1 MSAATNVL
9 GRDARPGLLWLIAGC
24 WMLQPLSTDLYLA
37 SLPHLSAYYQVSP
50 AMVQQTLSLFVLG
63 VASAQLIG
71 GPLSDRFGR
80 RPVLLAGAFIYV
92 LASLACACA
101 PSMPALIA
109 ARFAQAVG
117 CCSVGVIA
125 RSIVR
130 DAYSTSEAAH
140 VIARTSSVLSLA
152 LLANPIVGAYFQTH
166 FGWRAIFLLLTALG
180 TLLAVGALLYF
191 DETNQRRS
199 PDATSPRGLARNY
212 TALIRAP
219 GFWAYALPGAL
230 SYASIFVFTSGGA
243 FALIEILGVSTE
255 NFGYCSAF
263 GVLGYVVGTL
273 VCRRLLRRIGIAR
286 SFRIGSSLALAAG
299 LLFATSVALGW
310 RHWSTVV
317 LAQFLVTF
325 AHGINSPCVQTGA
338 VAPFPEKAGTAAAL
352 LGCLTM
358 LTAFALGTLVGA
370 SHDGTLIPLA
380 LLSATVGVALFASE
394 RLLAKHRATS

>member
-9 GRDARPGLLWLIAGC
+9 VRDARPGLLWLITGC

-37 SLPHLSAYYQVSP
+37 SLPHLSAYYRVSP
-50 AMVQQTLSLFVLG
+50 AMVQQTLSLFALG

-71 GPLSDRFGR
+71 GPLSDRYGR

-92 LASLACACA
+92 LASLACTCA
-101 PSMPALIA
+101 PSMPSLIV

-117 CCSVGVIA
+117 CCSVGVVA

-140 VIARTSSVLSLA
+140 VIVRTNSFLALA
-152 LLANPIVGAYFQTH
+152 LLASPIVGAYFQMH
-166 FGWRAIFLLLTALG
+166 FGWRTIFLLLTAIG
-180 TLLAVGALLYF
+180 TLLAVGALLYC
-191 DETNQRRS
+191 DETNQHRNPEAAR
-199 PDATSPRGLARNY
+199 PRGLARNY
-212 TALIRAP
+212 TALLGAP
-219 GFWAYALPGAL
+219 AFWAYALPGAL

-243 FALIEILGVSTE
+243 FVLIEILGVSTE
-255 NFGYCSAF
+255 SFGYCSAF
-263 GVLGYVVGTL
+263 GILGYVSGTL

-286 SFRIGSSLALAAG
+286 SFHAGSSLALAAG
-299 LLFATSVALGW
+299 LFFATSVAIGW

-338 VAPFPEKAGTAAAL
+338 IAPFPEKAGTAAAL

-358 LTAFALGTLVGA
+358 LTAFALGTLVGT
-370 SHDGTLIPLA
+370 SHDGTLFPLA
-380 LLSATVGVALFASE
+380 FISAAVGIALFTSE
-394 RLLAKHRATS
+394 RLLAKHRAT